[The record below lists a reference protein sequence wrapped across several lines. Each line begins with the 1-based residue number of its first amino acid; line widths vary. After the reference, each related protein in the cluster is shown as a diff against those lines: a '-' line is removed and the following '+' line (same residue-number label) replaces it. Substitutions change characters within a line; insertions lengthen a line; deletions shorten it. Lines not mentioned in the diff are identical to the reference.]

1 MKKIFFEVNGMKKRI
16 LALLLGVIMLFS
28 LVSCDM
34 DSLLS
39 PAIPDENKGNTTDNN
54 KQDNDEDDG
63 EVIYGKN
70 TSVTIIVG
78 EMGVVDPFVLTEKI
92 YQLTGKIAVINDDTM
107 DVEGPEII
115 LGGADRE
122 AADAA
127 TELLGD
133 ALADA
138 VSDYEKNNK
147 FSMLLE
153 GFLVYSTGTSV
164 ALVWSDSEIAPVA
177 FDYFLDKYVVNEK
190 LSLEKGYSEFVS
202 VDGVEQIVATHK
214 SNQQSAWADLE
225 ATYGSEMVEA
235 VESHLAMFDEDFYL
249 WLAALYEK
257 NAPDLSGNV
266 LGGAFY
272 YSNSAR
278 DNDAYNY
285 TYKLLPDLESTS
297 QVLTFLQKSGM
308 LEGVAFTDVI
318 PEEMRQQL
326 IDFARALQSST
337 DGYFYHPQWGKDIG
351 TSRRSRD
358 CGWGATILTRLGSKP
373 YWNTPSGTS
382 GLYGAPGSSVSATAV
397 TRPLSDSAPVTVS
410 SIVLAAE
417 AWTGAAELKTI
428 SAWENYLNSKMTE
441 ISSDSYSIGNTLS
454 SMAAQIKNRDKL
466 ALKNGELVD
475 ADKDGFADNGY
486 IKTFERILNS
496 KQCANGLWEST
507 VSYNSVNGLM
517 KIAGGYSNLGLQ
529 IPNAEKALEAA
540 VSIVV
545 IENTPNEITSVYNPW
560 VAINTLLNN
569 ITNYGDAAKSAELRA
584 TIKENAY
591 EMLTTTTSHVAKF
604 AKDDG
609 SFGYTQN
616 EVPYKSQGEI
626 VAIRYTVEGDVNG
639 GTIAFTGIWS
649 SMCEVLEIGVLPFDF
664 EDYLVFINAVDY
676 KR

>member
-1 MKKIFFEVNGMKKRI
+1 MKKRI
-16 LALLLGVIMLFS
+16 FALLLIIIMLFS
-28 LVSCDM
+28 LISCDM
-34 DSLLS
+34 ESLLS
-39 PAIPDENKGNTTDNN
+39 PMIPDKNTGSSNDNE
-54 KQDNDEDDG
+54 KDDG

-78 EMGVVDPFVLTEKI
+78 EGGLFDPFVLTEKL
-92 YQLTGKIAVINDDTM
+92 YQLTGNIAVINDDTIEA
-107 DVEGPEII
+107 EGPEII
-115 LGGADRE
+115 LGAADRE
-122 AADAA
+122 AADDA
-127 TELLGD
+127 TELLDD

-138 VSDYEKNNK
+138 VSDYEKTNK
-147 FSMLLE
+147 FSMLIE

-164 ALVWSDSEIAPVA
+164 ALVWSDSKIAPYA
-177 FDYFLDKYVVNEK
+177 FNYFLDKYVVNEK
-190 LSLEKGYSEFVS
+190 LALENGYSEFVS
-202 VDGVEQIVATHK
+202 VDGVDEIISTHK

-225 ATYGSEMVEA
+225 TTYGSEMVEA
-235 VESHLAMFDEDFYL
+235 VERHLAMFDEDFYL

-257 NAPDLSGNV
+257 NSPDLSGNI

-272 YSNSAR
+272 YSDSAR
-278 DNDAYNY
+278 DKDAYNY
-285 TYKLLPDLESTS
+285 IYKLLPDLESTS

-308 LEGVAFTDVI
+308 LDGVALTDVI

-337 DGYFYHPQWGKDIG
+337 DGYFYHPQWGTSIG

-358 CGWGATILTRLGSKP
+358 CGWGATILTRLGSRP
-373 YWNTPSGTS
+373 YWDTPSGTS
-382 GLYGAPGSSVSATAV
+382 GINGAPGSATSATAL
-397 TRPLSDSAPVTVS
+397 TRPLSDSAPATIS
-410 SIVLAAE
+410 SIVLTAE

-428 SAWENYLNSKMTE
+428 SAWESFLNSKMSS
-441 ISSDSYSIGNTLS
+441 IGSDSYSIGNTLG

-466 ALKNGELVD
+466 ALKNGELAD

-496 KQCANGLWEST
+496 KQYQNGLWEST
-507 VSYNSVNGLM
+507 VSYNSINGLM
-517 KIAGGYSNLGLQ
+517 KIAGGYSNLGLHF
-529 IPNAEKALEAA
+529 PNAEKALDAA
-540 VSIVV
+540 VSMVLV
-545 IENTPNEITSVYNPW
+545 ETTPSEITSVYNPW

-609 SFGYTQN
+609 SFGYTQD

-626 VAIRYTVEGDVNG
+626 VAVKGTIEGDVNG

>member
-1 MKKIFFEVNGMKKRI
+1 MNKRLLAII
-16 LALLLGVIMLFS
+16 LSVMMLFS
-28 LVSCDM
+28 LVSCD
-34 DSLLS
+34 LAA
-39 PAIPDENKGNTTDNN
+39 PIIPDNTPSGNSGNKTDD
-54 KQDNDEDDG
+54 KNDEIQNEDDG

-78 EMGVVDPFVLTEKI
+78 EGGLFDPFELTEKI
-92 YQLTGKIAVINDDTM
+92 YHLTGKISVITDDSM
-107 DVEGPEII
+107 EPEGNEIL
-115 LGGADRE
+115 LGSSDRE
-122 AADAA
+122 ACDAGLS
-127 TELLGD
+127 LLD
-133 ALADA
+133 EKLADV
-138 VSDYEKNNK
+138 VSEYEENDK
-147 FSMLLE
+147 FSMMLD
-153 GFLVYSTGTSV
+153 GFLIYSTGTSV

-190 LSLEKGYSEFVS
+190 LSLENGYSEFVL
-202 VDGVEQIVATHK
+202 VDGAEQVIATHK
-214 SNQQSAWADLE
+214 SNQESAWADLE

-235 VESHLAMFDEDFYL
+235 VENHLAMFDEDFYL
-249 WLAALYEK
+249 WLADLYEK
-257 NAPDLSGNV
+257 NAPDLSGKV

-278 DNDAYNY
+278 DNDVYNY
-285 TYKLLPDLESTS
+285 VNKLLPDLESTS

-308 LEGVAFTDVI
+308 LEGIALTDAI

-337 DGYFYHPQWGKDIG
+337 DGYFYHPQWGTSIG

-358 CGWGATILTRLGSKP
+358 CGWGATILTRLGSRP
-373 YWNTPSGTS
+373 YWDTPSGTS
-382 GLYGAPGSSVSATAV
+382 GIYGAPGSSVSATAV
-397 TRPLSDSAPVTVS
+397 TRPLSDSAPATIS
-410 SIVLAAE
+410 SVVLAAE

-428 SAWENYLNSKMTE
+428 SAWETYLNSKMSS
-441 ISSDSYSIGNTLS
+441 IGSDSYSIGNTLS

-475 ADKDGFADNGY
+475 ANKDGFADNGY

-496 KQCANGLWEST
+496 KQCQNGLWEST

-540 VSIVV
+540 VSMVLV
-545 IENTPNEITSVYNPW
+545 ETTPGEITSVYNPW

-584 TIKENAY
+584 TIKQNAY
-591 EMLTTTTSHVAKF
+591 EMLTTTTSHVVKF

-609 SFGYTQN
+609 SFGYTQG

-626 VAIRYTVEGDVNG
+626 VAVRYTVEGDVNG

-676 KR
+676 ER